1 MTIDQTREPTPEEVL
16 ELIRATARGALR
28 GLMPARVESYD
39 AAAQTVTVTPAIR
52 RRRADESYTDDPTL
66 TVPWRCLR
74 VGACA
79 VHLEPSAGDW
89 VGLLV
94 GERSLD
100 EWMGGA
106 RLGIEPAD
114 VRRFDLSDAIA
125 YPLLTPDGGEAPA
138 TRIEV
143 RADGVV
149 TITAAEV
156 RLGDDSATPLA
167 LASDVQGAIDD
178 LWAAMVA
185 LYTWGAGVTPT
196 LPAGPVFPA
205 TVDAPSVAATK
216 TKGV

>member
-1 MTIDQTREPTPEEVL
+1 MTIEQTREPTPEEVL

-28 GLMPARVESYD
+28 GLMPARVASYD

-100 EWMGGA
+100 EWMGDA
-106 RLGIEPAD
+106 RVGIEPAD
-114 VRRFDLSDAIA
+114 ARRFDLSDAIA
-125 YPLLTPDGGEAPA
+125 YPLLTPDGGDEPT

-156 RLGDDSATPLA
+156 RLGDDSALA
-167 LASDVQGAIDD
+167 LAIAELVNANFSAMRTAYNSHTHTATGATAPTTTPVVP
-178 LWAAMVA
+178 L
-185 LYTWGAGVTPT
+185 GAFGD
-196 LPAGPVFPA
+196 
-205 TVDAPSVAATK
+205 VDASKA
-216 TKGV
+216 KGV